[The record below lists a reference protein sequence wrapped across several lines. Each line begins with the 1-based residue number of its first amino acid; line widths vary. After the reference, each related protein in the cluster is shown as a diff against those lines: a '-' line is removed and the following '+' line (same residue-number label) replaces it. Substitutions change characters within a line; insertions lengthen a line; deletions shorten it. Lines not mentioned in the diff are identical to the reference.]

1 MEHQSSV
8 RVERSQIDVFVQEM
22 EARTDGF
29 VFEKWSDFHLSNIAK
44 YSVEQV
50 TAYVFVTDAMNF
62 CFWPD
67 NPSGQFEYEHMTRN
81 LEKVLDADPE
91 WFTPARLARVSEE
104 EIREKVF
111 ASNQSFALV
120 DERARLVREVG
131 QRLFD
136 SK

>member
-1 MEHQSSV
+1 
-8 RVERSQIDVFVQEM
+8 
-22 EARTDGF
+22 
-29 VFEKWSDFHLSNIAK
+29 
-44 YSVEQV
+44 
-50 TAYVFVTDAMNF
+50 
-62 CFWPD
+62 
-67 NPSGQFEYEHMTRN
+67 MTRN